1 MNNNFQELN
10 VQSLDKDAAL
20 AFSKSMFKVGEFS
33 TKVKE
38 AFHPHGHNV
47 LVNTLASRGGI
58 PSDDKAWFEQGI
70 SCEILRPDAKGWH
83 KGKIRIRIAVEFCPD
98 ELEEAIENVDL
109 LNGKAESPLDDIARR
124 NLTNLHKRI

>member
-1 MNNNFQELN
+1 MNNSFQELN
-10 VQSLDKDAAL
+10 AQSLDKDAAL

-58 PSDDKAWFEQGI
+58 PSDDRAWFDQGI
-70 SCEILRPDAKGWH
+70 DCEILRPDAKGWR
-83 KGKIRIRIAVEFCPD
+83 KGKLRIRIALEFCPD
-98 ELEEAIENVDL
+98 EPEEVIGNDEL
-109 LNGKAESPLDDIARR
+109 LNSKSEGSLDDIRQM
-124 NLTNLHKRI
+124 ISE